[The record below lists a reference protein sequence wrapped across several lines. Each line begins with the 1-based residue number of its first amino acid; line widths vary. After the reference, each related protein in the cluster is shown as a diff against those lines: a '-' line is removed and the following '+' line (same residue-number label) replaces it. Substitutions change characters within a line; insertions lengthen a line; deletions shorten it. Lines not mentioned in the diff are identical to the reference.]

1 MRFSQ
6 QITEQWLQLAREFQ
20 NSGMTRGQYCKQKQI
35 KIFQLDYWRKQLRKP
50 DLPVR
55 SSTKSWI
62 PLQIKND
69 RAIEE
74 PSGILLRIGRL
85 TIEVRQGFDRDLLAE
100 VIRVVGPV
108 C

>member
-1 MRFSQ
+1 MRFNQ
-6 QITEQWLQLAREFQ
+6 KLTEQWLQLAREFQ
-20 NSGMTRGQYCKQKQI
+20 SSGMTRGQYCKQKQI
-35 KIFQLDYWRKQLRKP
+35 RPFQLDYWRKRLRKP
-50 DLPVR
+50 GLAVR

-62 PLQIKND
+62 SLQIKHD
-69 RAIEE
+69 QAIDHQ
-74 PSGILLRIGRL
+74 SGILLRIGRL

>member
-1 MRFSQ
+1 MRFNQELTEHWQ
-6 QITEQWLQLAREFQ
+6 QHAQAFQ
-20 NSGMTRGQYCKQKQI
+20 SSGMTRRRYCELKQI
-35 KIFQLDYWRKQLRKP
+35 KPYQLDYWRKQLRKP

-62 PLQIKND
+62 PLQLKND
-69 RAIEE
+69 REIEHQ
-74 PSGILLRIGRL
+74 SGILLRIGRL
-85 TIEVRQGFDRDLLAE
+85 TIEVSQGFDRDLLSE